1 VQLFDGIKG
10 SHFTV
15 LGLPLL
21 PMLDY
26 LRTRSILPA

>member
-1 VQLFDGIKG
+1 MQLFDRIEG

-21 PMLDY
+21 PVLGY
-26 LRTRSILPA
+26 LRTRGVLPA